1 MPTPEERAEKKRLA
15 AEAKTEAKRIR
26 EQARRAKA
34 AEYLR
39 GREEKLQERL
49 RNRIERSFNFVIAG
63 LSHED
68 RYSRVIQYCHE
79 GDEIDLQREP
89 NHPYDPNAVRILAP
103 GGHEIGFAPRYFAE
117 EMAPLLDEGK
127 PYFAR
132 CTKILG
138 GRMGPA
144 PVVDVHVYGKEAT
157 LPGLRFAEL
166 WKGTTPERDPG
177 RYRLAPHGPQ
187 VDRENRAI
195 GWAVLIILCAAL
207 LFAARGC

>member
-1 MPTPEERAEKKRLA
+1 MPTPEERAEKKRIL
-15 AEAKTEAKRIR
+15 AEAKVEAKRLR
-26 EQARRAKA
+26 EEARRAKA

-39 GREEKLQERL
+39 AREAQLQERL

-68 RYSRVIQYCHE
+68 RYNRVIQYCHE
-79 GDEIDLQREP
+79 GDEINLQRQP

-117 EMAPLLDEGK
+117 EMARLLDVGK
-127 PYFAR
+127 PYVAR

-144 PVVDVHVYGKEAT
+144 PVVDVHIYGKEAT
-157 LPGLRFAEL
+157 VHGLRFASE
-166 WKGTTPERDPG
+166 WKGPTPNSEPTN
-177 RYRLAPHGPQ
+177 YRLAPYGPQ
-187 VDRENRAI
+187 VDKENRLI
-195 GWAVLIILCAAL
+195 GWAMLIILCAAL
-207 LFAARGC
+207 LFATRGC